1 MTEDERSIFMNSR
14 FTKGLMLGSIIG
26 TSLGMIMNPDML
38 SGRSRRKAMRTG
50 KRFLRNSGHV
60 IGNVVDMFR

>member
-1 MTEDERSIFMNSR
+1 MNSR

-26 TSLGMIMNPDML
+26 TSLGIMMNPDII

-50 KRFLRNSGHV
+50 KRFLRSSSHV
-60 IGNVVDMFR
+60 IGNVVDMLR